1 MEIKK
6 ILCCVDFSEISPK
19 LAHYAKFF
27 AQQFGARVIYLYVSP
42 TMTQYVGM
50 HVPAVTVNE
59 FAKEIEENASKSMD
73 EFVDK
78 NSGGVEAEGVV
89 RSGYPTAEILK
100 LAHER
105 QVDMIIMGTHGRKG
119 IDKIVFGSVAEKVIK
134 TSEIPV
140 FTVRP

>member
-19 LAHYAKFF
+19 LAHYAKAF
-27 AQQFGARVIYLYVSP
+27 AQQFQAEIYFLYVSP

-50 HVPAVTVNE
+50 HVPEVTVNK
-59 FAKEIEENASKSMD
+59 FAREVEENANKIMK
-73 EFVDK
+73 EFIDK
-78 NSGGVEAEGVV
+78 HCGEVEARGYV
-89 RSGYPTAEILK
+89 RGGYPAGEILK

-105 QVDMIIMGTHGRKG
+105 QVDMIVMGTHGRKG

-134 TSEIPV
+134 TAKIPV
-140 FTVRP
+140 FTVNP

>member
-6 ILCCVDFSEISPK
+6 ILCCVDFSEMSPK
-19 LAHYAKFF
+19 LAHYAMFF
-27 AQQFGARVIYLYVSP
+27 ASKFNARIYFLYVSP

-50 HVPAVTVNE
+50 HVPAVSVNKFAEEVEQNATKLMKE
-59 FAKEIEENASKSMD
+59 FIEKHCPESDAQ
-73 EFVDK
+73 
-78 NSGGVEAEGVV
+78 GLV
-89 RSGYPTAEILK
+89 RSGYSVSEIKK
-100 LAHER
+100 LAHEK

-119 IDKIVFGSVAEKVIK
+119 IDKIVFGSVAENVIK